1 MSVIVILHKE
11 GVRVHAVTYNKMYM
25 IREAYMGIEADEH
38 IDEALVRTEKPDEAR
53 KTIRQ

>member
-25 IREAYMGIEADEH
+25 IREAYVGIEADEH
-38 IDEALVRTEKPDEAR
+38 MDEALVRTEKPDEAR